1 MKRDRIECIWK
12 KTSDKLRRHGV
23 AISAFLLLAACG
35 LPVAN
40 AQSYSY
46 IPLGTLGGTQSGA
59 YGINASGQ
67 VVGWSLTA
75 GDVAVHATLWSS
87 GVITDLGTLGE
98 DVSSM
103 AFGINDHGQVVGR
116 SIGAD
121 AYRAVLWTGGSVVD
135 MGLGNNS
142 SANAINNST
151 QVAATSFS
159 STSGQT
165 VLWNDDGPP
174 TNLFQSSFLRP
185 GINNA
190 GQVVGESG
198 NRAVVSSGGVT
209 TTLAALPGSSSS
221 YAYAINDA
229 GQVVGDS
236 VVCGACNDRA
246 TLWDGGTAFDLG
258 TLGGADSLAV
268 DINNVSQIVGMST
281 TFAGGYH
288 ATLWSDGAIFDLNS
302 FLAAGALASGVLL
315 NTAYGINDSGWIVG
329 TAFNTLT
336 ETTSAYLMVQTADLT
351 ALSTGFAHAPVAAA
365 IPEPETYAMLLAG
378 LGLLGWVGR
387 RRSKVARAAT

>member
-1 MKRDRIECIWK
+1 MKRDRIEGIWK
-12 KTSDKLRRHGV
+12 KTNGKLRRSGV

-46 IPLGTLGGTQSGA
+46 IPLGTLGGSQAGA

-75 GDVAVHATLWSS
+75 GDASVDATLWSN

-116 SIGAD
+116 SINSDGV
-121 AYRAVLWTGGSVVD
+121 YRATLWGSGTVVD
-135 MGLGNNS
+135 LGLGNNS
-142 SANAINNST
+142 TANAINNSA

-159 STSGQT
+159 STPGQT

-174 TNLFQSSFLRP
+174 TNLFQTSFLRA

-209 TTLAALPGSSSS
+209 TTLAALPGSASS
-221 YAYAINDA
+221 YAYGINDA

-236 VVCGACNDRA
+236 VVCGSCNDRA
-246 TLWDGGTAFDLG
+246 TLWDSGTAFDLG

-268 DINNVSQIVGMST
+268 DINNDSLIVGRST
-281 TFAGGYH
+281 TLNGGYH
-288 ATLWSDGAIFDLNS
+288 ATLWNDGAIFDLNS
-302 FLAAGALASGVLL
+302 FLAAGALDSECCDQ
-315 NTAYGINDSGWIVG
+315 AYGINDKGWIVG
-329 TAFNTLT
+329 TAFNTL
-336 ETTSAYLMVQTADLT
+336 S
-351 ALSTGFAHAPVAAA
+351 GKPVP
-365 IPEPETYAMLLAG
+365 IF
-378 LGLLGWVGR
+378 
-387 RRSKVARAAT
+387 